1 MPDEAPD
8 GTEATPDE
16 AEATPDEAEPRPDQP
31 QSDEGDSLWSSW
43 SRHTTGHVVVAVLI
57 GALAFAMTTQISQN
71 DATDYTSVRGVE
83 LVELLKSID
92 AANERLATQIEDL
105 TATRDDLLSS
115 SQRSEDAEEQARK
128 RSDELAILAGSAGA
142 TGPGVAVTIDDPDEA
157 VSANQ
162 LLDAVQE
169 LRDAGAEAIAINGTA
184 RVVAQTYFLDDERSI
199 VVGGREVKR
208 PFVIEAIGDPATM
221 SEAVRFRGGLS
232 DRVANVGGKATVEER
247 DKVTITA
254 LADVK
259 GPEYARPRS

>member
-1 MPDEAPD
+1 MHLLI
-8 GTEATPDE
+8 G
-16 AEATPDEAEPRPDQP
+16 
-31 QSDEGDSLWSSW
+31 GLI
-43 SRHTTGHVVVAVLI
+43 AVL
-57 GALAFAMTTQISQN
+57 GFSMATQFVQD

-92 AANERLATQIEDL
+92 AANERLGTQIEDL
-105 TATRDDLLSS
+105 TQTRDDLLSS
-115 SQRSEDAEEQARK
+115 SRRSEDAEEEARR
-128 RSDELAILAGSAGA
+128 RSDQLAILAGSAGA
-142 TGPGVAVTIDDPDEA
+142 TGPGVVVTIDDPDEA

-184 RVVAQTYFLDDERSI
+184 RVVAQTYFLDNEGSV
-199 VVGGREVKR
+199 VVGGREVQR

-221 SEAVRFRGGLS
+221 SEAVRFRGGLI
-232 DRVANVGGKATVEER
+232 DRVSNAGGKATVEER

-259 GPEYARPRS
+259 GPEYARPTS

>member
-1 MPDEAPD
+1 MPESYVS
-8 GTEATPDE
+8 
-16 AEATPDEAEPRPDQP
+16 RFRR
-31 QSDEGDSLWSSW
+31 W
-43 SRHTTGHVVVAVLI
+43 SRPTGMHLLIGSLIAVL
-57 GALAFAMTTQISQN
+57 GFGMATQFVQD

-92 AANERLATQIEDL
+92 AANERLGTQIEDL
-105 TATRDDLLSS
+105 TQTRDDLLSS
-115 SQRSEDAEEQARK
+115 SRRSEDAEEEARK
-128 RSDELAILAGSAGA
+128 RSDQLAILAGSAGA

-184 RVVAQTYFLDDERSI
+184 RVVAQTYFLDDEGSV

-221 SEAVRFRGGLS
+221 SEAVRFRGGLI
-232 DRVANVGGKATVEER
+232 DRVSNAGGKATVEER

-254 LADVK
+254 LADLK
-259 GPEYARPRS
+259 GPEYARPTS

>member
-1 MPDEAPD
+1 MPEQADS
-8 GTEATPDE
+8 TPDE
-16 AEATPDEAEPRPDQP
+16 AELNPDETEPKSDEAEPTPDE
-31 QSDEGDSLWSSW
+31 DGSLWSSW
-43 SRHTTGHVVVAVLI
+43 SRHSSMHVVVAVLI

-92 AANERLATQIEDL
+92 AANERLATQIDDL
-105 TATRDDLLSS
+105 TATRDELLSS

-221 SEAVRFRGGLS
+221 SEAVVFRGGLS

>member
-1 MPDEAPD
+1 MPDTESPD
-8 GTEATPDE
+8 TASPASPP
-16 AEATPDEAEPRPDQP
+16 AESRFRR
-31 QSDEGDSLWSSW
+31 W
-43 SRHTTGHVVVAVLI
+43 SRPTGMRLVMAVLI
-57 GALAFAMTTQISQN
+57 GILGFAITTQISQD

-92 AANERLATQIEDL
+92 AANERLGTQIDEL
-105 TATRDDLLSS
+105 TETRDDLLTSS
-115 SQRSEDAEEQARK
+115 RRSEDAEKQARK
-128 RSDELAILAGSAGA
+128 RSEQLAILAGSAGA

-169 LRDAGAEAIAINGTA
+169 LRDAGAEAIAVNGTA
-184 RVVAQTYFLDDERSI
+184 RVVAQTYFLDDERA
-199 VVGGREVKR
+199 VVIGGREVKR
-208 PFVIEAIGDPATM
+208 PFVIEAIGDPDTM
-221 SEAVRFRGGLS
+221 SEAVRFRGGLV
-232 DRVANVGGKATVEER
+232 DRVANVGGTATVVER

>member
-1 MPDEAPD
+1 MPESYAS
-8 GTEATPDE
+8 
-16 AEATPDEAEPRPDQP
+16 RFRR
-31 QSDEGDSLWSSW
+31 W
-43 SRHTTGHVVVAVLI
+43 SRPTGMHLLIGGLIAVL
-57 GALAFAMTTQISQN
+57 GFGMATQFVQD

-92 AANERLATQIEDL
+92 AANERLGTQIEDL
-105 TATRDDLLSS
+105 TQTRDELLSS
-115 SQRSEDAEEQARK
+115 SRRSEDAEEEARR
-128 RSDELAILAGSAGA
+128 RSDQLAILAGSAGA
-142 TGPGVAVTIDDPDEA
+142 TGPGVQVTIDDPDEA

-184 RVVAQTYFLDDERSI
+184 RVVAQTYFLDDEGSV

-221 SEAVRFRGGLS
+221 SEAVRFRGGLI
-232 DRVANVGGKATVEER
+232 DRVSNAGGKATVEER

-259 GPEYARPRS
+259 GPEYARPTS